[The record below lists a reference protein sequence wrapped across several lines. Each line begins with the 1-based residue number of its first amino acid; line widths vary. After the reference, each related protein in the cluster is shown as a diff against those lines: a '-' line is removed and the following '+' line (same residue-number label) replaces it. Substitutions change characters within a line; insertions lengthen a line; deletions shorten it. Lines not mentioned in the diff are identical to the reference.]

1 MNVPTPRH
9 INVLEPRPREFV
21 HIWCAIGLA
30 LLIAVYR
37 FAVGIADL
45 QGVLPD
51 ARIMQ
56 TVEWITNSLF
66 FVLLGLLWLA
76 YRRWRQALVRQRELE
91 MVVSS
96 ISPEVLMV
104 VNPDRVITMC
114 NTAVH
119 DMFGYEVREVLNEQ
133 TDLLYFDRR
142 VQGRKHE
149 IFMQLEN
156 VGFHVGGATG
166 RRKNGETFPIEI
178 VTGRL
183 RCEKGVVVLI
193 RDITERR
200 RWEDQVLRA
209 KEEAEA
215 ANHKTTE
222 VYEELRKNFARLK
235 ELEETRD
242 NLTRMIV
249 HDLKSPLTVIH
260 AYLELLRK
268 SAAARLES
276 REIGYLDEGMKTV
289 WQLAEMISALLDV
302 GRLESKE
309 MPLHVDEHDV
319 VLIAGGVVDK
329 FRSGAETRTIDLDAP
344 AGAAPANC
352 DRSIVNRVISNL
364 VSNAVKFTNERGSIR
379 IRVEPLGSQVKVSV
393 IDNGLGI
400 APEHQQR
407 VFDRFFQV
415 QERSGSTGLGLTFCK
430 LAVEAH
436 GGTIAVESPVA
447 AWKAE
452 RPGVVGTAFTFTLP
466 AEAGQGS

>member
-1 MNVPTPRH
+1 M
-9 INVLEPRPREFV
+9 EPRPREFI
-21 HIWCAIGLA
+21 HIWLAIGIAILM
-30 LLIAVYR
+30 AVYR
-37 FAVGIADL
+37 IAMGIANL
-45 QGVLPD
+45 YGAQPD
-51 ARIMQ
+51 AWVLQ
-56 TVEWITNSLF
+56 VVEWFTDVLF
-66 FVLLGLLWLA
+66 FWLLALLWLA
-76 YRRWRQALVRQRELE
+76 YRRWRLALVRQRELE

-114 NTAVH
+114 NTAIR
-119 DMFGYEVREVLNEQ
+119 DMFGYEVREVLNER

-142 VQGRKHE
+142 VEGRKHE
-149 IFMQLEN
+149 IFLQLES

-200 RWEDQVLRA
+200 RWEDQLLKA
-209 KEEAEA
+209 KEEAEG

-222 VYEELRKNFARLK
+222 VYEELRRNFVRLK
-235 ELEETRD
+235 ELEGTRD

-268 SAAARLES
+268 SAAGRLES

-289 WQLAEMISALLDV
+289 WQLAEMINALLDV

-309 MPLHVDEHDV
+309 MPLHIDEHDV
-319 VLIAGGVVDK
+319 VLIAGSVVDK
-329 FRSGAETRTIDLDAP
+329 FRAGAETRAIDLDAP
-344 AGAAPANC
+344 SGASLVSC
-352 DRSIVNRVISNL
+352 DRSIVGRVISNL
-364 VSNAVKFTNERGSIR
+364 VGNAIKFTNERGSIR
-379 IRVEPLGSQVKVSV
+379 IRVEPLGSQVRVSV

-400 APEHQQR
+400 APEHQQK

-436 GGTIAVESPVA
+436 GGMIGVDSQAGHGSTFWFILPVSP
-447 AWKAE
+447 
-452 RPGVVGTAFTFTLP
+452 P
-466 AEAGQGS
+466 ARSA